1 MIIVKHSEKKD
12 APKLRKTTK
21 KVLRLIDKFEY
32 ILTFEG
38 TLDDYYKI
46 EEEKA
51 DYLKGGIIVIQSPA
65 SLEHERI
72 FRYLLTQLHNYV
84 TENNSGEVLGSRFT
98 IAFGRD
104 FRFEPDIVFISKGN
118 KGILSEYEFSGTP
131 DLIIEIMSKTSRSY
145 DLQTKRDIYKQ
156 YKVKEIYFVDYIKKE
171 VIIDIL
177 EGNKYGCLTFKF
189 GEPFKSTVLKGLNI
203 IVK

>member
-12 APKLRKTTK
+12 APTLRKTTK

-38 TLDDYYKI
+38 MLDDYYKI

-72 FRYLLTQLHNYV
+72 FRDLLTQLHNYV

-98 IAFGRD
+98 IAFDND
-104 FRFEPDIVFISKGN
+104 FRFEPDIVFISKDN
-118 KGILSEYEFSGTP
+118 KGIFTESEFSGIP
-131 DLIIEIMSKTSRSY
+131 DLVIEIMSKTSKNY
-145 DLQTKRDIYKQ
+145 DLKTKR
-156 YKVKEIYFVDYIKKE
+156 EIYRQYRVCCKIPLFFEMKWNEKRG
-171 VIIDIL
+171 VIYL
-177 EGNKYGCLTFKF
+177 GYH
-189 GEPFKSTVLKGLNI
+189 S
-203 IVK
+203 

>member
-1 MIIVKHSEKKD
+1 MIIVKQSEKKD

-72 FRYLLTQLHNYV
+72 FRDILTQLHNYV

-118 KGILSEYEFSGTP
+118 KGIFAEYEFSGTP
-131 DLIIEIMSKTSRSY
+131 DLIIEIISKTSRSY

-156 YKVKEIYFVDYIKKE
+156 YKVKEIYFVDYLERE
-171 VIIDIL
+171 VFIDVL
-177 EGNKYGCLTFKF
+177 EGGKYSSLTVKF
-189 GEPFKSTVLKGLNI
+189 GGSVRSRLLRGLD
-203 IVK
+203 IVIK

>member
-1 MIIVKHSEKKD
+1 M
-12 APKLRKTTK
+12 
-21 KVLRLIDKFEY
+21 
-32 ILTFEG
+32 
-38 TLDDYYKI
+38 DDYYKI

-72 FRYLLTQLHNYV
+72 FRDLLTQLHNYV

-98 IAFGRD
+98 IALGRD

-131 DLIIEIMSKTSRSY
+131 DLIIEIISKTSRSY

-156 YKVKEIYFVDYIKKE
+156 YKVQEIYFVDYLERE
-171 VIIDIL
+171 VFIDVL
-177 EGNKYGCLTFKF
+177 EGGKYSSSTVKF
-189 GEPFKSTVLKGLNI
+189 GVSVRSKLLRGLD
-203 IVK
+203 IVIK